1 MLLQSCVFNIFYLF
15 WAYWGGPFF
24 IDEEHESLNLEPAR
38 LQLLGPSLAFGFS
51 SQPNPAQPIYPSSSV
66 DSPLAQYRSS
76 LGRARLLLER
86 FHRFGLRSVHR
97 LRERL
102 RGEGDLGE
110 VGRYGLPPP
119 PLSRSVELILTTLLP
134 TPRARL
140 LNLPSIYADGFHFQS

>member
-1 MLLQSCVFNIFYLF
+1 MVELAIAILCFQYFLFILGLLG
-15 WAYWGGPFF
+15 WPFF
-24 IDEEHESLNLEPAR
+24 VDQEHESLNLEPAR
-38 LQLLGPSLAFGFS
+38 LYVLGPSLAFGFS

-119 PLSRSVELILTTLLP
+119 PLSRSVELILTTLST
-134 TPRARL
+134 TPLARL
-140 LNLPSIYADGFHFQS
+140 PYHQWR